1 MSNFIPVLK
10 QADLFHQFTPTQLEL
25 VANICSERSYRG
37 DEIIFYEGADSDE
50 LFLIVDGA
58 VDIIVRARLS
68 NSLESFAVDA
78 EGQSEKVIATLRRGQ
93 SFGEISL
100 VDQGFRSATA
110 RTQHPGANLL
120 IIPRD
125 RIIQLC
131 EAFPQLGYRLMRNV
145 AIELALKIRSADLR
159 IREQL
164 LYGARQVE

>member
-1 MSNFIPVLK
+1 MPNFIPVLK
-10 QADLFHQFTPTQLEL
+10 QADLFHQLTPTQLEL

-58 VDIIVRARLS
+58 VDILVRARLA
-68 NSLESFAVDA
+68 NPVESFTAPVD
-78 EGQSEKVIATLRRGQ
+78 GQTEKVIATLRRGQ

-110 RTQHPGANLL
+110 RTQHTGANLL
-120 IIPRD
+120 IIPRS

-131 EAFPQLGYRLMRNV
+131 ESFPQLGYRLMRNV
-145 AIELALKIRSADLR
+145 AAELALKIRSADLR

-164 LYGARQVE
+164 LYGSRQIE

>member
-1 MSNFIPVLK
+1 MPNFIPVLK
-10 QADLFHQFTPTQLEL
+10 QAGLFHQFTQTQLEL
-25 VANICSERSYRG
+25 VANICSERTYRG
-37 DEIIFYEGADSDE
+37 DEIIFYEGANSDE
-50 LFLIVDGA
+50 LFLIVEGA

-68 NSLESFAVDA
+68 SSLESIAPPS
-78 EGQSEKVIATLRRGQ
+78 EGQNEKVIATLRHGQ

-110 RTQHPGANLL
+110 RTQHSGANLL

-131 EAFPQLGYRLMRNV
+131 ESYPQLGYRLMRNV
-145 AIELALKIRSADLR
+145 AADLALKIRSTDLR

-164 LYGARQVE
+164 LYGSRQVE